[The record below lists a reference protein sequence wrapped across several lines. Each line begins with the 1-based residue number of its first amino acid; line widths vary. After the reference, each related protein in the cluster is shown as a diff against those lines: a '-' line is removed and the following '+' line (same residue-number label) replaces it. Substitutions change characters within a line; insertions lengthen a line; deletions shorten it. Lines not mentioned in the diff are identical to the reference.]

1 MEELILKEDDF
12 VGKGSE
18 RVCYIHPDD
27 KNKAIKV
34 SYEQNQ
40 GRSKQ
45 TDLEIKTYN
54 ELLKKEKMSWKHLP
68 RYYGKVQTNMG
79 DGFVVELIRDFDNE
93 VSKSF
98 AYYLNKNGVEIYAN
112 ELADYK
118 EYFLKYGV
126 IFNFGM
132 MPKNIL
138 LRKTSEITAEL
149 VLIDGLGDVSH
160 FTILNGFKWFSS
172 RRINRRWDKFV
183 NKYLTITKWKE

>member
-1 MEELILKEDDF
+1 MEELILKEEDF
-12 VGKGSE
+12 VGKGNE
-18 RVCYIHPDD
+18 RVCYVHPDD

-45 TDLEIKTYN
+45 TDLETKTYN
-54 ELLKKEKMSWKHLP
+54 QLLKKEKMSWKHLP
-68 RYYGKVQTNMG
+68 KYYGKVQTNMG
-79 DGFVVELIRDFDNE
+79 EGFVVELVRDFDGE

-98 AYYLNKNGVEIYAN
+98 AYYLNQNGVEKYAQ

-118 EYFLKYGV
+118 EYFLEYGV

-138 LRKTSEITAEL
+138 LRRSSETSSEL

-172 RRINRRWDKFV
+172 RRISRRWDKFAD
-183 NKYLTITKWKE
+183 KYLTITKWKE